1 MKVNVNSEQ
10 RFFKHKDVSLDEL
23 KYLLAKGYREIKC
36 LNIEGKKEMYLIK
49 PRPNEGQ
56 EHFFLTYNIT
66 EYLKSKNIPFQ
77 LFNSVKPDIVFT
89 NNGKECAIE
98 IETGKVYTKDKKK
111 FKEKVRTLKE
121 NYGDNWFFVV
131 TNRDIAPTYNK
142 FGKTF
147 TRKTFIKQFEK
158 WCKRQ

>member
-1 MKVNVNSEQ
+1 MTSTEIKIVASEEEHKQITTNPDELLKQSISKETATEAKKNVAQKAKPQQRFLKVNVNPEQ

-23 KYLLAKGYREIKC
+23 KYLVAKGYREIKC

-89 NNGKECAIE
+89 NNGKKIT
-98 IETGKVYTKDKKK
+98 I
-111 FKEKVRTLKE
+111 
-121 NYGDNWFFVV
+121 
-131 TNRDIAPTYNK
+131 
-142 FGKTF
+142 
-147 TRKTFIKQFEK
+147 
-158 WCKRQ
+158 